1 MADFSQLAHRVV
13 QATIAA
19 TEPNEQEADDP
30 QTPAQVNGHKGG
42 KKGGPARA
50 AKLTAE
56 RRSEIAK
63 RAAAARW
70 APKAASSSEPVSQ
83 PEPA

>member
-13 QATIAA
+13 QATIDA
-19 TEPNEQEADDP
+19 TEPGEPEGVEP
-30 QTPAQVNGHKGG
+30 QTPAQANGRNGG

-56 RRSEIAK
+56 QRSEIARK
-63 RAAAARW
+63 AAQARW
-70 APKAASSSEPVSQ
+70 QKAATP
-83 PEPA
+83 

>member
-30 QTPAQVNGHKGG
+30 QTAAQVNGSNGG
-42 KKGGPARA
+42 RKGGPARA

-56 RRSEIAK
+56 QRSAIARK
-63 RAAAARW
+63 AAQARW
-70 APKAASSSEPVSQ
+70 AT
-83 PEPA
+83 PAD

>member
-13 QATIAA
+13 QATIDA
-19 TEPNEQEADDP
+19 TEPGEQDADGT
-30 QTPAQVNGHKGG
+30 QTPAQVNGRNGG

-56 RRSEIAK
+56 QRSAIAK
-63 RAAAARW
+63 KAAEARW
-70 APKAASSSEPVSQ
+70 RKTAAG
-83 PEPA
+83 

>member
-19 TEPNEQEADDP
+19 TEPSEPVLEDP
-30 QTPAQVNGHKGG
+30 QTPAQVNGRNGG

-56 RRSEIAK
+56 QRSEIARK
-63 RAAAARW
+63 AARARW
-70 APKAASSSEPVSQ
+70 SAQKL
-83 PEPA
+83 

>member
-19 TEPNEQEADDP
+19 TEPGESEAEGP
-30 QTPAQVNGHKGG
+30 GPGTPAQVSGRNGGR
-42 KKGGPARA
+42 KGGPARA

-56 RRSEIAK
+56 QRSNIA
-63 RAAAARW
+63 RTAARARW
-70 APKAASSSEPVSQ
+70 AKERERA
-83 PEPA
+83 

>member
-19 TEPNEQEADDP
+19 TEPGEPATEEP
-30 QTPAQVNGHKGG
+30 QKPAQINGRNGG

-56 RRSEIAK
+56 QRSQIAK
-63 RAAAARW
+63 KAADARW
-70 APKAASSSEPVSQ
+70 HKETTSR
-83 PEPA
+83 

>member
-19 TEPNEQEADDP
+19 TEPAEPVSEEP
-30 QTPAQVNGHKGG
+30 QKPAQLNGRNGG

-56 RRSEIAK
+56 QRSEIARK
-63 RAAAARW
+63 AARARW
-70 APKAASSSEPVSQ
+70 QTPS
-83 PEPA
+83 